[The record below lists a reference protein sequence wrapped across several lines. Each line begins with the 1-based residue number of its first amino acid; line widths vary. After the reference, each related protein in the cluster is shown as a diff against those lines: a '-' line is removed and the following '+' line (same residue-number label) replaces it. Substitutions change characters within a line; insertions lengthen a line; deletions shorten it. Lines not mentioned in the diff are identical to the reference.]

1 MNVEFME
8 ALSDLERDKGIK
20 KEVLLDA
27 IENALISAYKRHFG
41 TNQSARVFIDSE
53 TGEIQVFA
61 VKRVVDEIEDEE
73 NEITLDEAKAVNP
86 RLEVG
91 DVLETEVTPRDF
103 GRIAAQTA
111 KQVVVQ
117 RIREAERGI
126 IFDQYAEKEN
136 EILTAIIHRIE
147 RGNVFVELGR
157 AEGIIPVSETV
168 YSERYNINDRIKVYV
183 LEVKNTNKGPQI
195 VVSRTHPSLIKRLF
209 EMEVP
214 EIRQNV
220 VQIKSIAREAGG
232 RTKIAVWSD
241 EKDIDPVGAC
251 VGHKGT
257 RIEKVVE
264 ELNGEKIDVIP
275 WSADPIEFIA
285 NALRPAKVVMVQ
297 INEDEKAA
305 KVIVPDYQLSLAI
318 GKEGQNARLAA
329 KLTGWKI
336 DIKSQSQ
343 TEQEVFGKVFAD
355 AEDEQPD
362 DLSMSEEF
370 ELIEDLNEEESVEE
384 IEEDL
389 IEATL
394 AAEGETAVENE
405 QETADELVE
414 NAAESV
420 ADAGEMKEE
429 V

>member
-1 MNVEFME
+1 MNTEFME
-8 ALSDLERDKGIK
+8 ALTDLERDKGIK
-20 KEVLLDA
+20 KDILLEA
-27 IENALISAYKRHFG
+27 IETALISAYKRHFG
-41 TNQSARVFIDSE
+41 TDQNARVEIDGD
-53 TGEIQVFA
+53 TGEIKVFA
-61 VKRVVDEIEDEE
+61 IKNVVDEIEDEE
-73 NEITLDEAKAVNP
+73 TEITVEQAREINEKYEA
-86 RLEVG
+86 G
-91 DVLETEVTPRDF
+91 DVVETEVTPRDF

-126 IFDQYAEKEN
+126 IYDQYSEKEN
-136 EILTAIIHRIE
+136 EVLTAIVHRIE
-147 RGNVFVELGR
+147 RGNIYVELGR

-168 YSERYNINDRIKVYV
+168 YSEQYNINDRIKVYV
-183 LEVKNTNKGPQI
+183 LEVKKTNKGPQI
-195 VVSRTHPSLIKRLF
+195 IVSRTHPALIKRLF
-209 EMEVP
+209 EIEVP

-241 EKDIDPVGAC
+241 EKDVDPVGAC

-264 ELNGEKIDVIP
+264 ELNGEKIDVVP

-343 TEQEVFGKVFAD
+343 IEEQVFGEKFANAD
-355 AEDEQPD
+355 TSLDSMENEFDVIDE
-362 DLSMSEEF
+362 
-370 ELIEDLNEEESVEE
+370 LNEEEAQEE
-384 IEEDL
+384 IEEDIL
-389 IEATL
+389 LDEMEETGALSEDTP
-394 AAEGETAVENE
+394 AEETTE
-405 QETADELVE
+405 Q
-414 NAAESV
+414 
-420 ADAGEMKEE
+420 G
-429 V
+429 

>member
-1 MNVEFME
+1 MNTEFME
-8 ALSDLERDKGIK
+8 ALNDLEHDKGIK
-20 KEVLLDA
+20 KDILLEA
-27 IENALISAYKRHFG
+27 IETALISAYKRHFG
-41 TNQSARVFIDSE
+41 TDQNARVEIDSD
-53 TGEIQVFA
+53 TGEIKVFA
-61 VKRVVDEIEDEE
+61 IKNVAAEVEDEE
-73 NEITLDEAKAVNP
+73 TEISLEEARKINDKY
-86 RLEVG
+86 EVG
-91 DVLETEVTPRDF
+91 DVVETEVTPRDF

-126 IFDQYAEKEN
+126 IYDQYAEKEN
-136 EILTAIIHRIE
+136 EVLTAIVHRIE
-147 RGNVFVELGR
+147 RGNVYVELGR

-168 YSERYNINDRIKVYV
+168 YTEQYNINDRIKVYV
-183 LEVKNTNKGPQI
+183 LEVKKTNKGPQI
-195 VVSRTHPSLIKRLF
+195 IVSRTHPSLIKRLF
-209 EMEVP
+209 ELEVP

-264 ELNGEKIDVIP
+264 ELGGEKIDVVP
-275 WSADPIEFIA
+275 WSSDAIEFIA

-343 TEQEVFGKVFAD
+343 IEQEVFGEDFANAD
-355 AEDEQPD
+355 TSVSSEFDMVDE
-362 DLSMSEEF
+362 
-370 ELIEDLNEEESVEE
+370 LNEEEAVEDVEE
-384 IEEDL
+384 DVLLDSLEKQIEE
-389 IEATL
+389 E
-394 AAEGETAVENE
+394 E
-405 QETADELVE
+405 QQ
-414 NAAESV
+414 
-420 ADAGEMKEE
+420 
-429 V
+429 

>member
-1 MNVEFME
+1 MNTEFME
-8 ALSDLERDKGIK
+8 ALSDLEHDKGIK
-20 KEVLLDA
+20 KDILLEA
-27 IENALISAYKRHFG
+27 IETALISAYKRHFG
-41 TNQSARVFIDSE
+41 TDQNARVEIDGD
-53 TGEIQVFA
+53 TGEIKVFA
-61 VKRVVDEIEDEE
+61 IKNVVDEVEDGETE
-73 NEITLDEAKAVNP
+73 ISVADARAINEKYEA
-86 RLEVG
+86 G

-126 IFDQYAEKEN
+126 IYDQYSEKEN
-136 EILTAIIHRIE
+136 EVLTAIVHRIE
-147 RGNVFVELGR
+147 RGNVYVELGR

-168 YSERYNINDRIKVYV
+168 YSEQYNINDRLKVYV
-183 LEVKNTNKGPQI
+183 LEVKKTNKGPQI
-195 VVSRTHPSLIKRLF
+195 IVSRTHPALIKRLF
-209 EMEVP
+209 EIEVP

-241 EKDIDPVGAC
+241 EKDVDPVGAC

-264 ELNGEKIDVIP
+264 ELGGEKIDVVP
-275 WSADPIEFIA
+275 WSSDPIEFIA

-343 TEQEVFGKVFAD
+343 TEQEVFGEAFANAD
-355 AEDEQPD
+355 TSFD
-362 DLSMSEEF
+362 SMAGEF
-370 ELIEDLNEEESVEE
+370 GIVDQLNEEEAVEE
-384 IEEDL
+384 VEEDIIL
-389 IEATL
+389 DNF
-394 AAEGETAVENE
+394 AVDDQNP
-405 QETADELVE
+405 
-414 NAAESV
+414 
-420 ADAGEMKEE
+420 EE
-429 V
+429 DK

>member
-1 MNVEFME
+1 MNTEFME
-8 ALSDLERDKGIK
+8 ALSDLEHDKGIK
-20 KEVLLDA
+20 KDVLLEA
-27 IENALISAYKRHFG
+27 IETALISAYKRHFG
-41 TNQSARVFIDSE
+41 TDQNARVEIDGD
-53 TGEIQVFA
+53 TGEIKVFA
-61 VKRVVDEIEDEE
+61 IKNVVDEVEDEDT
-73 NEITLDEAKAVNP
+73 EISVEDAHAIHEKYEA
-86 RLEVG
+86 G

-126 IFDQYAEKEN
+126 IYDQYSEKEN
-136 EILTAIIHRIE
+136 EVLTAIVHRIE
-147 RGNVFVELGR
+147 RGNVYVELGR

-168 YSERYNINDRIKVYV
+168 YSEQYNINDRLKVYV
-183 LEVKNTNKGPQI
+183 LEVKKTNKGPQI
-195 VVSRTHPSLIKRLF
+195 IVSRTHPALIKRLF
-209 EMEVP
+209 EIEVP

-241 EKDIDPVGAC
+241 EKDVDPVGAC

-264 ELNGEKIDVIP
+264 ELGGEKIDVVP
-275 WSADPIEFIA
+275 WSSDPIEFIA

-318 GKEGQNARLAA
+318 GKEDARLAA

-343 TEQEVFGKVFAD
+343 TEQEVFGEAFANAD
-355 AEDEQPD
+355 TSFDSLADTFGVVD
-362 DLSMSEEF
+362 R
-370 ELIEDLNEEESVEE
+370 LNEESTVEE
-384 IEEDL
+384 AEEELILDELAKHEGEED
-389 IEATL
+389 
-394 AAEGETAVENE
+394 EGVSDQEET
-405 QETADELVE
+405 
-414 NAAESV
+414 
-420 ADAGEMKEE
+420 K
-429 V
+429 

>member
-1 MNVEFME
+1 MNTEFME
-8 ALSDLERDKGIK
+8 ALTDLERDKGIK
-20 KEVLLDA
+20 KDILLEA
-27 IENALISAYKRHFG
+27 IETALISAYKRHFG
-41 TNQSARVFIDSE
+41 TDQNARVEIDGD
-53 TGEIQVFA
+53 TGEIKVFA
-61 VKRVVDEIEDEE
+61 IKNVVDEIEDEE
-73 NEITLDEAKAVNP
+73 TEITVEQAREINEKYEA
-86 RLEVG
+86 G
-91 DVLETEVTPRDF
+91 DVVETEVTPRDF

-126 IFDQYAEKEN
+126 IYDQYSEKEN
-136 EILTAIIHRIE
+136 EVLTAIVHRIE
-147 RGNVFVELGR
+147 RGNIYVELGR

-168 YSERYNINDRIKVYV
+168 YSEQYNINDRIKVYV
-183 LEVKNTNKGPQI
+183 LEVKKTNKGPQI
-195 VVSRTHPSLIKRLF
+195 IVSRTHPALIKRLF
-209 EMEVP
+209 EIEVP

-241 EKDIDPVGAC
+241 EKDVDPVGAC

-264 ELNGEKIDVIP
+264 ELNGEKIDVVP

-343 TEQEVFGKVFAD
+343 IEEQVFGEKFANAD
-355 AEDEQPD
+355 TSLDSMENEFDVIDE
-362 DLSMSEEF
+362 
-370 ELIEDLNEEESVEE
+370 LNEEEAQEE
-384 IEEDL
+384 IEEDIL
-389 IEATL
+389 LDEMEETDAPSEDTP
-394 AAEGETAVENE
+394 AEETTE
-405 QETADELVE
+405 Q
-414 NAAESV
+414 
-420 ADAGEMKEE
+420 G
-429 V
+429 

>member
-1 MNVEFME
+1 MNTEFME
-8 ALSDLERDKGIK
+8 ALSDLEHDKGIK
-20 KEVLLDA
+20 KDILLEA
-27 IENALISAYKRHFG
+27 IETALISAYKRHFG
-41 TNQSARVFIDSE
+41 TDQNARVEIDGD
-53 TGEIQVFA
+53 TGEIKVFA
-61 VKRVVDEIEDEE
+61 IKNVVEEIEDEE
-73 NEITLDEAKAVNP
+73 TEITVEEAREINEKYEA
-86 RLEVG
+86 G
-91 DVLETEVTPRDF
+91 DVVETEVTPRDF

-126 IFDQYAEKEN
+126 IYDQYAEKEN
-136 EILTAIIHRIE
+136 EVLTAIVHRIE
-147 RGNVFVELGR
+147 RGNVYVELGR

-168 YSERYNINDRIKVYV
+168 YSEQYNINDRLKVYV
-183 LEVKNTNKGPQI
+183 LEVKKTNKGPQI
-195 VVSRTHPSLIKRLF
+195 IVSRTHPALIKRLF
-209 EMEVP
+209 EFEVP

-220 VQIKSIAREAGG
+220 VLIKSIAREAGG

-241 EKDIDPVGAC
+241 EKDVDPVGAC

-264 ELNGEKIDVIP
+264 ELGGEKIDVVP
-275 WSADPIEFIA
+275 WSSDPIEFIA

-343 TEQEVFGKVFAD
+343 TEQEVFGEDFAN
-355 AEDEQPD
+355 AEVSLEDEFSLVNALND
-362 DLSMSEEF
+362 EEAVEDVEEDVILE
-370 ELIEDLNEEESVEE
+370 ELAEAQEAETNEE
-384 IEEDL
+384 
-389 IEATL
+389 A
-394 AAEGETAVENE
+394 
-405 QETADELVE
+405 
-414 NAAESV
+414 
-420 ADAGEMKEE
+420 
-429 V
+429 

>member
-1 MNVEFME
+1 MNTEFME
-8 ALSDLERDKGIK
+8 ALSDLEHDKGIK
-20 KEVLLDA
+20 KDILLEA
-27 IENALISAYKRHFG
+27 IETALISAYKRHFG
-41 TNQSARVFIDSE
+41 TDQNARVEIDGD
-53 TGEIQVFA
+53 TGEIKVFA
-61 VKRVVDEIEDEE
+61 VKNVVDEVEDEE
-73 NEITLDEAKAVNP
+73 TEISVEDARAINPKYEA
-86 RLEVG
+86 G

-126 IFDQYAEKEN
+126 IYDQYSEKEN
-136 EILTAIIHRIE
+136 EVLTAIVHRIE
-147 RGNVFVELGR
+147 RGNVYVELGR

-168 YSERYNINDRIKVYV
+168 YSEQYNINDRLKVYV
-183 LEVKNTNKGPQI
+183 LEVKKTNKGPQI
-195 VVSRTHPSLIKRLF
+195 IVSRTHPALIKRLF
-209 EMEVP
+209 EIEVP

-241 EKDIDPVGAC
+241 EKDVDPVGAC

-264 ELNGEKIDVIP
+264 ELGGEKIDVVP
-275 WSADPIEFIA
+275 WSSDPIEFIA

-343 TEQEVFGKVFAD
+343 TEQEVFG
-355 AEDEQPD
+355 
-362 DLSMSEEF
+362 EEF
-370 ELIEDLNEEESVEE
+370 ANADTSFDSLAETFGMVGRLNEE
-384 IEEDL
+384 
-389 IEATL
+389 
-394 AAEGETAVENE
+394 AAEEETEQDILEAAE
-405 QETADELVE
+405 QEKDDAAKTDE
-414 NAAESV
+414 
-420 ADAGEMKEE
+420 
-429 V
+429 

>member
-1 MNVEFME
+1 MNTEFME
-8 ALSDLERDKGIK
+8 ALTDLERDKGIK
-20 KEVLLDA
+20 KDILLEA
-27 IENALISAYKRHFG
+27 IETALISAYKRHFG
-41 TNQSARVFIDSE
+41 TDQNARVEIDGD
-53 TGEIQVFA
+53 TGEIKVFA
-61 VKRVVDEIEDEE
+61 IKNVVDEIEDEE
-73 NEITLDEAKAVNP
+73 TEITVEQAREINEKYEA
-86 RLEVG
+86 G
-91 DVLETEVTPRDF
+91 DVVETEVTPRDF

-126 IFDQYAEKEN
+126 IYDQYSEKEN
-136 EILTAIIHRIE
+136 EVLTAIVHRIE
-147 RGNVFVELGR
+147 RGNIYVELGR

-168 YSERYNINDRIKVYV
+168 YSEQYNINDRIKVYV
-183 LEVKNTNKGPQI
+183 LEVKKTNKGPQI
-195 VVSRTHPSLIKRLF
+195 IVSRTHPALIKRLF
-209 EMEVP
+209 EIEVP

-241 EKDIDPVGAC
+241 EKDVDPVGAC

-257 RIEKVVE
+257 RIERVVE
-264 ELNGEKIDVIP
+264 ELNGEKIDVVP

-343 TEQEVFGKVFAD
+343 IEEQVFGEKFANAD
-355 AEDEQPD
+355 TSLDSMENEFDVIDE
-362 DLSMSEEF
+362 
-370 ELIEDLNEEESVEE
+370 LNEEEAQEE
-384 IEEDL
+384 IEEDIL
-389 IEATL
+389 LDEMEETGAPSEDTP
-394 AAEGETAVENE
+394 AEETTE
-405 QETADELVE
+405 Q
-414 NAAESV
+414 
-420 ADAGEMKEE
+420 G
-429 V
+429 

>member
-1 MNVEFME
+1 MNTEFME
-8 ALSDLERDKGIK
+8 ALSDLEHDKGIK
-20 KEVLLDA
+20 KDILLEA
-27 IENALISAYKRHFG
+27 IETALISAYKRHFG
-41 TNQSARVFIDSE
+41 TDQNARVEIDGD
-53 TGEIQVFA
+53 TGEIKVFA
-61 VKRVVDEIEDEE
+61 IKNVVDEVEDGETE
-73 NEITLDEAKAVNP
+73 ISVADARAINEKYEA
-86 RLEVG
+86 G

-126 IFDQYAEKEN
+126 IYDQYSEKEN
-136 EILTAIIHRIE
+136 EVLTAIVHRIE
-147 RGNVFVELGR
+147 RGNVYVELGR

-168 YSERYNINDRIKVYV
+168 YSEQYNINDRLKVYV
-183 LEVKNTNKGPQI
+183 LEVKKTNKGPQI
-195 VVSRTHPSLIKRLF
+195 IVSRTHPALIKRLF
-209 EMEVP
+209 EIEVP

-241 EKDIDPVGAC
+241 EKDVDPVGAC

-264 ELNGEKIDVIP
+264 ELGGEKIDVVP
-275 WSADPIEFIA
+275 WSSDPIEFIA

-343 TEQEVFGKVFAD
+343 TEQEVFGEAFANAD
-355 AEDEQPD
+355 TSFDWMAG
-362 DLSMSEEF
+362 EF
-370 ELIEDLNEEESVEE
+370 GIVDQLNEEEAVEE
-384 IEEDL
+384 VEEDIIL
-389 IEATL
+389 DNF
-394 AAEGETAVENE
+394 AADDQNP
-405 QETADELVE
+405 
-414 NAAESV
+414 
-420 ADAGEMKEE
+420 EE
-429 V
+429 DK

>member
-1 MNVEFME
+1 MNTEFME
-8 ALSDLERDKGIK
+8 ALSDLEHDKGIK
-20 KEVLLDA
+20 KDILLEA
-27 IENALISAYKRHFG
+27 IETALISAYKRHFG
-41 TNQSARVFIDSE
+41 TDQNARVEIDGD
-53 TGEIQVFA
+53 TGEIKVFA
-61 VKRVVDEIEDEE
+61 VKNVVDEVEDEE
-73 NEITLDEAKAVNP
+73 SEISVEDARAINPKYEA
-86 RLEVG
+86 G

-126 IFDQYAEKEN
+126 IYDQYSEKEN
-136 EILTAIIHRIE
+136 EVLTAIVHRIE
-147 RGNVFVELGR
+147 RGNVYVELGR

-168 YSERYNINDRIKVYV
+168 YSEQYNINDRLKVYV
-183 LEVKNTNKGPQI
+183 LEVKKTNKGPQI
-195 VVSRTHPSLIKRLF
+195 IVSRTHPALIKRLF
-209 EMEVP
+209 EIEVP

-241 EKDIDPVGAC
+241 EKDVDPVGAC

-264 ELNGEKIDVIP
+264 ELGGEKIDVVP
-275 WSADPIEFIA
+275 WSSDPIEFIA

-343 TEQEVFGKVFAD
+343 TEQEVFG
-355 AEDEQPD
+355 
-362 DLSMSEEF
+362 EEF
-370 ELIEDLNEEESVEE
+370 ANADTSFDSLAETFGMVGRLNEE
-384 IEEDL
+384 
-389 IEATL
+389 
-394 AAEGETAVENE
+394 AAEEEAEQDILEAAE
-405 QETADELVE
+405 QEKDDAAKTDE
-414 NAAESV
+414 
-420 ADAGEMKEE
+420 
-429 V
+429 

>member
-1 MNVEFME
+1 MNTEFME
-8 ALSDLERDKGIK
+8 ALSDLEHDKGIK
-20 KEVLLDA
+20 KDILLEA
-27 IENALISAYKRHFG
+27 IETALISAYKRHFG
-41 TNQSARVFIDSE
+41 TDQNARVEIDGD
-53 TGEIQVFA
+53 TGEIKVFA
-61 VKRVVDEIEDEE
+61 IKNVVAEIEDPET
-73 NEITLDEAKAVNP
+73 EITLEEAREIHDKY
-86 RLEVG
+86 EVG
-91 DVLETEVTPRDF
+91 DVVETEVTPRDF

-126 IFDQYAEKEN
+126 IYDQYAEKEN
-136 EILTAIIHRIE
+136 EVLTAIVHRIE
-147 RGNVFVELGR
+147 RGNVYVELGR

-168 YSERYNINDRIKVYV
+168 YTEQYNINDRIKVYV
-183 LEVKNTNKGPQI
+183 LEVKKTNKGPQI
-195 VVSRTHPSLIKRLF
+195 IVSRTHPSLIKRLF
-209 EMEVP
+209 ELEVP

-257 RIEKVVE
+257 RIERVVE
-264 ELNGEKIDVIP
+264 ELNGEKIDVVP
-275 WSADPIEFIA
+275 WSSDAIEFIA

-343 TEQEVFGKVFAD
+343 TEQEVFGEDFANAD
-355 AEDEQPD
+355 TTISDEF
-362 DLSMSEEF
+362 DLVDE
-370 ELIEDLNEEESVEE
+370 LNEEEAAEEVEE
-384 IEEDL
+384 DVLLDTLEE
-389 IEATL
+389 
-394 AAEGETAVENE
+394 AAEGEDEQNE
-405 QETADELVE
+405 
-414 NAAESV
+414 
-420 ADAGEMKEE
+420 
-429 V
+429 

>member
-1 MNVEFME
+1 MNTEFME
-8 ALSDLERDKGIK
+8 ALSDLENDKGIK
-20 KEVLLDA
+20 KDILLEA
-27 IENALISAYKRHFG
+27 IETALISAYKRHFG
-41 TNQSARVFIDSE
+41 TDQNARVEIDGD
-53 TGEIQVFA
+53 TGEIKVFA
-61 VKRVVDEIEDEE
+61 IKNVVGEIEDAET
-73 NEITLDEAKAVNP
+73 EISVEEAKKINDKYEA
-86 RLEVG
+86 G
-91 DVLETEVTPRDF
+91 DVVETEVTPRDF

-126 IFDQYAEKEN
+126 IYDQYAEKEN
-136 EILTAIIHRIE
+136 EVLTAIVHRIE
-147 RGNVFVELGR
+147 RGNVYVELGR

-168 YSERYNINDRIKVYV
+168 YSEQYNINDRLKVYV
-183 LEVKNTNKGPQI
+183 LEVKKTNKGPQI
-195 VVSRTHPSLIKRLF
+195 IVSRTHPALIKRLF
-209 EMEVP
+209 EFEVP

-241 EKDIDPVGAC
+241 EKDVDPVGAC

-264 ELNGEKIDVIP
+264 ELGGEKIDVVP
-275 WSADPIEFIA
+275 WSSDPIEFIA

-343 TEQEVFGKVFAD
+343 TEQEVFGDAFANAD
-355 AEDEQPD
+355 VSLDDE
-362 DLSMSEEF
+362 F
-370 ELIEDLNEEESVEE
+370 GAIAGLNEEEAVED
-384 IEEDL
+384 IEEDVIL
-389 IEATL
+389 EEMEEAAQEE
-394 AAEGETAVENE
+394 AAEEDT
-405 QETADELVE
+405 
-414 NAAESV
+414 
-420 ADAGEMKEE
+420 EE
-429 V
+429 K

>member
-1 MNVEFME
+1 MNTEFME
-8 ALSDLERDKGIK
+8 ALTDLERDKGIK
-20 KEVLLDA
+20 KDILLEA
-27 IENALISAYKRHFG
+27 IETALISAYKRHFG
-41 TNQSARVFIDSE
+41 TDQNARVEIDGD
-53 TGEIQVFA
+53 TGEIKVFA
-61 VKRVVDEIEDEE
+61 IKNVVDEIEDEE
-73 NEITLDEAKAVNP
+73 TEITVEQAREINEKYEA
-86 RLEVG
+86 G
-91 DVLETEVTPRDF
+91 DVVETEVTPRDF

-126 IFDQYAEKEN
+126 IYDQYSEKEN
-136 EILTAIIHRIE
+136 EVLTAIVHRIE
-147 RGNVFVELGR
+147 RGNIYVELGR

-168 YSERYNINDRIKVYV
+168 YSEQYNINDRIKVYV
-183 LEVKNTNKGPQI
+183 LEVKKTNKGPQI
-195 VVSRTHPSLIKRLF
+195 IVSRTHPALIKRLF
-209 EMEVP
+209 EIEVP

-241 EKDIDPVGAC
+241 EKDVDPVGAC

-264 ELNGEKIDVIP
+264 ELNGEKIDVVP

-343 TEQEVFGKVFAD
+343 IEEQVFGEKFANAD
-355 AEDEQPD
+355 TSLDSMENEFDVIDE
-362 DLSMSEEF
+362 
-370 ELIEDLNEEESVEE
+370 LNEEEAQEE
-384 IEEDL
+384 IEEDIL
-389 IEATL
+389 LDEMEETGASSEDTP
-394 AAEGETAVENE
+394 AEEPTE
-405 QETADELVE
+405 Q
-414 NAAESV
+414 
-420 ADAGEMKEE
+420 G
-429 V
+429 

>member
-1 MNVEFME
+1 MNTEFME
-8 ALSDLERDKGIK
+8 ALTDLEHDKGIK
-20 KEVLLDA
+20 KDILLEA
-27 IENALISAYKRHFG
+27 IETALISAYKRHFG
-41 TNQSARVFIDSE
+41 TDQNARVEIDGD
-53 TGEIQVFA
+53 TGEIRVFA
-61 VKRVVDEIEDEE
+61 IKNVVEEIEDEE
-73 NEITLDEAKAVNP
+73 TEISVEQSHEINDKYQA
-86 RLEVG
+86 G
-91 DVLETEVTPRDF
+91 DVVETEVTPRDF

-126 IFDQYAEKEN
+126 IYDQYAEKEN
-136 EILTAIIHRIE
+136 EVLTAIVHRIE
-147 RGNVFVELGR
+147 RGNVYVELGR

-168 YSERYNINDRIKVYV
+168 YSEQYNINDRIKVYV
-183 LEVKNTNKGPQI
+183 LEVKKTNKGPQI
-195 VVSRTHPSLIKRLF
+195 IVSRTHPALIKRLF
-209 EMEVP
+209 EIEVP

-241 EKDIDPVGAC
+241 EKDVDPVGAC

-264 ELNGEKIDVIP
+264 ELNGEKIDVVP
-275 WSADPIEFIA
+275 WSSDPIEFIA

-343 TEQEVFGKVFAD
+343 IEQEVFG
-355 AEDEQPD
+355 
-362 DLSMSEEF
+362 EEF
-370 ELIEDLNEEESVEE
+370 ANKDTSLDGMNEFDIIDELNEEEEE
-384 IEEDL
+384 ESLEEDIL
-389 IEATL
+389 LDEEAEL
-394 AAEGETAVENE
+394 AGLAEEPEAE
-405 QETADELVE
+405 QE
-414 NAAESV
+414 
-420 ADAGEMKEE
+420 
-429 V
+429 

>member
-1 MNVEFME
+1 MNTEFME
-8 ALSDLERDKGIK
+8 ALSDLEHDKGIK
-20 KEVLLDA
+20 KDILLEA
-27 IENALISAYKRHFG
+27 IETALISAYKRHFG
-41 TNQSARVFIDSE
+41 TDQNARVEIDGD
-53 TGEIQVFA
+53 TGEIKVFA
-61 VKRVVDEIEDEE
+61 IKNVVAEIEDPET
-73 NEITLDEAKAVNP
+73 EITLEEAREIHDKY
-86 RLEVG
+86 EVG
-91 DVLETEVTPRDF
+91 DVVETEVTPRDF

-126 IFDQYAEKEN
+126 IYDQYAEKEN
-136 EILTAIIHRIE
+136 EVLTAIVHRIE
-147 RGNVFVELGR
+147 RGNVYVELGR

-168 YSERYNINDRIKVYV
+168 YTEQYNINDRIKVYV
-183 LEVKNTNKGPQI
+183 LEVKKTNKGPQI
-195 VVSRTHPSLIKRLF
+195 IVSRTHPSLIKRLF
-209 EMEVP
+209 ELEVP

-257 RIEKVVE
+257 RIERVVE
-264 ELNGEKIDVIP
+264 ELNGEKIDVVP
-275 WSADPIEFIA
+275 WSSDAIEFIA

-343 TEQEVFGKVFAD
+343 TEQEVFGEDFANAD
-355 AEDEQPD
+355 TTISDEF
-362 DLSMSEEF
+362 DLVDE
-370 ELIEDLNEEESVEE
+370 LNEEEAVEE
-384 IEEDL
+384 VEEDVL
-389 IEATL
+389 LDTL
-394 AAEGETAVENE
+394 EEAAEGEDEQNE
-405 QETADELVE
+405 
-414 NAAESV
+414 
-420 ADAGEMKEE
+420 
-429 V
+429 

>member
-1 MNVEFME
+1 MNTEFME
-8 ALSDLERDKGIK
+8 ALTDLERDKGIK
-20 KEVLLDA
+20 KDILLEA
-27 IENALISAYKRHFG
+27 IETALISAYKRHFG
-41 TNQSARVFIDSE
+41 TDQNARVEIDGD
-53 TGEIQVFA
+53 TGEIKVFA
-61 VKRVVDEIEDEE
+61 IKNVVDEIEDEE
-73 NEITLDEAKAVNP
+73 TEITVEQAREINEKYEA
-86 RLEVG
+86 G
-91 DVLETEVTPRDF
+91 DVVETEVTPRDF

-126 IFDQYAEKEN
+126 IYDQFSEKEN
-136 EILTAIIHRIE
+136 EVLTAIVHRIE
-147 RGNVFVELGR
+147 RGNIYVELGR

-168 YSERYNINDRIKVYV
+168 YSEQYNINDRIKVYV
-183 LEVKNTNKGPQI
+183 LEVKKTNKGPQI
-195 VVSRTHPSLIKRLF
+195 IVSRTHPALIKRLF
-209 EMEVP
+209 EIEVP

-241 EKDIDPVGAC
+241 EKDVDPVGAC

-264 ELNGEKIDVIP
+264 ELNGEKIDVVP

-343 TEQEVFGKVFAD
+343 IEEQVFGEKFANAD
-355 AEDEQPD
+355 TSLDSMENEFDVIDE
-362 DLSMSEEF
+362 
-370 ELIEDLNEEESVEE
+370 LNEEEAQEE
-384 IEEDL
+384 IEEDIL
-389 IEATL
+389 LEEMEEKGAPSEDTP
-394 AAEGETAVENE
+394 AEETTE
-405 QETADELVE
+405 Q
-414 NAAESV
+414 
-420 ADAGEMKEE
+420 G
-429 V
+429 